1 MATILLDFGSGN
13 TCKND
18 QKIVARMYDELAD
31 IDTRKHNVIV
41 KWQLFKKAG
50 DNVPLDQRAFDFA
63 CLYGQKKGYQTTASV
78 FDLLSLKFLLQYDVP
93 LIKIANRR
101 DLDWLIGEVPRRVP
115 VYVSCGTCYEAA
127 RILCKDNVRVLM
139 CVSKYPAAKKDY
151 DDVIGALTTAEPF
164 LSGVPFGFGI
174 SDHTT
179 NFSLWEE
186 YRPEI
191 IEWHYKL
198 EDSTGLDAGPFARTP
213 AQLKEIL

>member
-18 QKIVARMYDELAD
+18 QKIVERMYDALAD
-31 IDTRKHNVIV
+31 IDTGKHNVIV

-50 DNVPLDQRAFDFA
+50 DNIPLTRDIFHFA

-78 FDLLSLKFLLQYDVP
+78 FDLLSLQFLLQYEVP

-101 DLDWLIGEVPRRVP
+101 DLDWLIGEVPRRIP
-115 VYVSCGTCYEAA
+115 VYVSCGNCYEAA
-127 RILCKDNVRVLM
+127 RLLSKHNVRILM
-139 CVSKYPAAKKDY
+139 CVSKYPAARKDY
-151 DDVIGALTTAEPF
+151 DDVIGG
-164 LSGVPFGFGI
+164 LSNVAPGVPFGFGI

-179 NFSLWEE
+179 NFSLWKD